1 MNKFKIVGKRQEKQE
16 ATLKALG
23 KLKYTGDLYVPD
35 MLHCKILR
43 SPWANAIV
51 KNIDKTEALKV
62 PGVVEIITYDD
73 VPKILSMH
81 QFLHVPEI
89 MFKDSYLLEQHVRHV
104 GDRVAAVAAETL
116 EAAEEALEKIKVEY
130 DVLPAAIDFDA
141 TLSPDA
147 PIIHQEALKGHDYVK
162 MDGNVFDT
170 VDVSIGDVE
179 KGFKESDLVLTRKY
193 KTSKPNPAPLE
204 RAVVLCIPDGNSH
217 VDIWATTQGV
227 HAMRMNIASSL
238 GIPVSKLTCH
248 RVFLGGSFGA
258 HIHTGFIENICTFL
272 ALRTG
277 RPVRGEKSREEM
289 FLAYGR
295 HPMLLDL
302 KVGFKKDGTMVS
314 LHSDVTDDT
323 GSYAFSGSSKMM
335 LAAGFTLSMYKCPN
349 LRMSGRA
356 VYTNTP
362 PLTAMRGAGNP
373 QASWAVESLMDEAAE
388 ILGLDPLDVRVKNML
403 SIGDTFYG
411 QGPSVISTIHSNG
424 TPQLLEKGAEAIS
437 WYKNRGKGK
446 GNSPYPDKPWIKR
459 GIGLARGFHT
469 SGCGSEKPN
478 KFIIDMSGAILKMN
492 EDGTAILT
500 NAAADC
506 GGGNMSTYSSL
517 IAEVIGLRY
526 EDVLVKDGDTDTSL
540 FDGATHASRGLYGA
554 GQPIIQCAKDV
565 RSQLI
570 EWGSRIFGCGLED
583 LDICDSKM
591 FLHWKP
597 NEYKTIAEIVLTGI
611 TRGWGT
617 INATST
623 IRPTACPPHFTVI
636 FAEVDV
642 NTITGKVDVVRVV
655 AGADAGTVIN
665 LNNVEGQ
672 IVGGVHMGIGYA
684 LTEDTVFDTQT
695 GRPLNAQFSDYKI
708 LTTMD
713 MPPVDIFIEE
723 TWEPTGP
730 LGAKGIGEG
739 VTNPVAPAIGNAIFD
754 ACGIRISDLPCSPE
768 KVLAAIKA
776 RSKEA

>member
-130 DVLPAAIDFDA
+130 EVLPAAIDFDA
-141 TLSPDA
+141 SLSNDA
-147 PIIHQEALKGHDYVK
+147 PIIHDEALKGHDYV
-162 MDGNVFDT
+162 MINGNVFDT
-170 VDVSIGDVE
+170 VDISIGDVE

-204 RAVVLCIPDGNSH
+204 RAVVLCVPDANNH
-217 VDIWATTQGV
+217 VDIWATTQGI
-227 HAMRMNIASSL
+227 HAMRINIASSL
-238 GIPVSKLTCH
+238 GIPISKLTCH
-248 RVFLGGSFGA
+248 RIFLGGSFGA

-277 RPVRGEKSREEM
+277 KPVRGEKSREEM

-295 HPMLLDL
+295 HPMLLKL
-302 KVGFKKDGTMVS
+302 KMGFKKDGTVIS

-335 LAAGFTLSMYKCPN
+335 LTAGFTLSMYKCPN

-356 VYTNTP
+356 IYTNTP

-373 QASWAVESLMDEAAE
+373 QASWAMESLMDEAAE
-388 ILGLDPLDVRVKNML
+388 ILGLDPIDIRMRNML

-424 TPQLLEKGAEAIS
+424 TPQLLEKGAKAIS
-437 WYKNRGKGK
+437 WYKNRGRGNGK
-446 GNSPYPDKPWIKR
+446 SPYPDKPWIRR
-459 GIGLARGFHT
+459 GIGMARGFHT

-478 KFIIDMSGAILKMN
+478 KFIIDMSGATLKMN
-492 EDGTAILT
+492 EDGTAILS

-506 GGGNMSTYSSL
+506 GGGNTSTYSSL
-517 IAEVIGLRY
+517 IAEIIGLRY
-526 EDVLVKDGDTDTSL
+526 EDVIVNAGDTDTSL
-540 FDGATHASRGLYGA
+540 FDGPTHASRGLYGA
-554 GQPIIQCAKDV
+554 GQPVVKCAQDV
-565 RSQLI
+565 RNQLI
-570 EWGSRIFGCGLED
+570 EWGARIFGCGLED
-583 LDICDSKM
+583 LDISNGIM
-591 FLHWKP
+591 FTHWDH
-597 NEYKTIAEIVLTGI
+597 NNYKTIAEIVMTGI

-636 FAEVDV
+636 FAEVEV
-642 NTITGKVDVVRVV
+642 NTITGKVDVIRVV

-665 LNNVEGQ
+665 RNNVEGQ

-684 LTEDTVFDTQT
+684 LTEDTIFDTKT

-708 LTTMD
+708 LTSMD
-713 MPPVDIFIEE
+713 MPQVDILIEE

-754 ACGIRISDLPCSPE
+754 ACGVRISDLPCTPE
-768 KVLAAIKA
+768 KILKAIKA
-776 RSKEA
+776 KSKEA

>member
-1 MNKFKIVGKRQEKQE
+1 MEKFQIVGKRQEKQE
-16 ATLKALG
+16 ATLKATG
-23 KLKYTGDLYVPD
+23 MLKYTGDLFVPN

-62 PGVVEIITYDD
+62 IGVVEIITYDD

-89 MFKDSYLLEQHVRHV
+89 MFKDSYLLEHHVRHV

-130 DVLPAAIDFDA
+130 EVLPAAIDFDA

-147 PIIHQEALKGHDYVK
+147 PIIHEEALKGEDYVE
-162 MDGNVFDT
+162 MNGNVFDT
-170 VDVSIGDVE
+170 VDISIGDVE
-179 KGFKESDLVLTRKY
+179 KGFEESDLVLTRKY

-204 RAVVLCIPDGNSH
+204 RAVVLCVPDGNKH

-227 HAMRMNIASSL
+227 HAMRMNISSSL

-302 KVGFKKDGTMVS
+302 KVGFKKDGTMIS

-388 ILGLDPLDVRVKNML
+388 ILGLDPIEVRVKNML
-403 SIGDTFYG
+403 SI
-411 QGPSVISTIHSNG
+411 
-424 TPQLLEKGAEAIS
+424 
-437 WYKNRGKGK
+437 
-446 GNSPYPDKPWIKR
+446 
-459 GIGLARGFHT
+459 
-469 SGCGSEKPN
+469 
-478 KFIIDMSGAILKMN
+478 
-492 EDGTAILT
+492 
-500 NAAADC
+500 
-506 GGGNMSTYSSL
+506 
-517 IAEVIGLRY
+517 
-526 EDVLVKDGDTDTSL
+526 
-540 FDGATHASRGLYGA
+540 
-554 GQPIIQCAKDV
+554 
-565 RSQLI
+565 
-570 EWGSRIFGCGLED
+570 
-583 LDICDSKM
+583 
-591 FLHWKP
+591 
-597 NEYKTIAEIVLTGI
+597 
-611 TRGWGT
+611 
-617 INATST
+617 
-623 IRPTACPPHFTVI
+623 
-636 FAEVDV
+636 
-642 NTITGKVDVVRVV
+642 
-655 AGADAGTVIN
+655 
-665 LNNVEGQ
+665 
-672 IVGGVHMGIGYA
+672 
-684 LTEDTVFDTQT
+684 
-695 GRPLNAQFSDYKI
+695 
-708 LTTMD
+708 
-713 MPPVDIFIEE
+713 
-723 TWEPTGP
+723 
-730 LGAKGIGEG
+730 
-739 VTNPVAPAIGNAIFD
+739 
-754 ACGIRISDLPCSPE
+754 
-768 KVLAAIKA
+768 
-776 RSKEA
+776 